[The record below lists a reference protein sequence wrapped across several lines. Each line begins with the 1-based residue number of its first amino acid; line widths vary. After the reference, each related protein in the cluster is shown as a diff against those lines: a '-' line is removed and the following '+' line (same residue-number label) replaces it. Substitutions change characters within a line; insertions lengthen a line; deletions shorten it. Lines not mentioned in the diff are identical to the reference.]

1 MNPSEVREM
10 ILADHREIRQLLERV
25 EELTAPESG
34 VERLA
39 ELRERGRALH
49 DKFIRHLE
57 LEDRYLVPAVRDA
70 DGWGEERARQ
80 ITEEHRQQRELLAD
94 VLHQLRDA
102 TAVPAALRRS
112 LRSFVEAMRADM
124 IHEEKAVLR
133 DDILRD
139 DVVAVNVEAG

>member
-10 ILADHREIRQLLERV
+10 ILADHQEIRQLLERV
-25 EELTAPESG
+25 EELAGPEAG
-34 VERLA
+34 AERMA

-49 DKFIRHLE
+49 DKFVRHLD

-94 VLHQLRDA
+94 ILDQLRDA
-102 TAVPAALRRS
+102 TVVPAMLRRS
-112 LRSFVEAMRADM
+112 LRDFIEAMRTDM
-124 IHEEKAVLR
+124 VHEEKAVLR